1 MEIMKPQNA
10 KPLSKI
16 HLVSRHD
23 IQNLSP
29 AGIGEGHPS
38 TRPGYQASRRSQGV
52 SPHILIGISCQLL
65 QHRTT
70 GRLLLLT
77 GCSWH
82 AICANLFSMK
92 SFLPSSV
99 KKRGGFTLI
108 ELLIVVAIIGIIAAI
123 LIPNLLDALQK
134 AKQKRT
140 VGNIRN
146 VGVSWFSWLTDQA
159 SAASAGAATFDF
171 EALDPISAEDLR
183 ATLFPAVGTRYSS
196 EIPDRDG
203 WGHPLEY
210 AWRDSAD
217 APSIGIRSLGRG
229 NAVGPE
235 TNPYPIQGF
244 VATDYNQDIVW
255 ADGFFVHYPTGV
267 TQANAGGS

>member
-1 MEIMKPQNA
+1 M
-10 KPLSKI
+10 
-16 HLVSRHD
+16 R
-23 IQNLSP
+23 
-29 AGIGEGHPS
+29 
-38 TRPGYQASRRSQGV
+38 
-52 SPHILIGISCQLL
+52 
-65 QHRTT
+65 
-70 GRLLLLT
+70 
-77 GCSWH
+77 
-82 AICANLFSMK
+82 
-92 SFLPSSV
+92 SFLRNPARG
-99 KKRGGFTLI
+99 RGGFTLI

-146 VGVSWFSWLTDQA
+146 VGIAWFSWLTDNA

-171 EALDPISAEDLR
+171 EALDPISAEELR
-183 ATLFPAVGTRYSS
+183 TTLFPAVGIRYSS
-196 EIPDRDG
+196 DIPDRDG

-210 AWRDSAD
+210 AWRDAAD
-217 APSIGIRSLGRG
+217 SFSIGIRSLGRG

-267 TQANAGGS
+267 MQVNAGSP